1 MQVLGVRFLTV
12 SDDHQ
17 NVQEF
22 MFLDIYW
29 QNHSKGEKCRS
40 LAHVFAM
47 AEPQRHLYLGLLLY
61 W

>member
-12 SDDHQ
+12 SADHQ

-22 MFLDIYW
+22 YVLDIYW

-40 LAHVFAM
+40 LEHVFAM